1 MKLLFHPAAL
11 NEMID
16 AANYYEHQRDGLGG
30 EFDVA
35 IEAAF
40 AAILRIHN
48 GGRSCSQMSTAIG
61 SSDSH
66 LVSSTASEGNQ

>member
-40 AAILRIHN
+40 AAILENPQRWPIVFPN
-48 GGRSCSQMSTAIG
+48 VNRYRLKRFPFGIFYR
-61 SSDSH
+61 
-66 LVSSTASEGNQ
+66 SEGNQ